1 MFRIHPTMG
10 ALWRGSRG
18 YKQNE
23 SIVLCGGI
31 DINIMNSGDHILISK
46 DRRVLYFAFCFVLCC
61 ADADAVL
68 GTDYSAGYT
77 DMRCRG
83 VNVRVPVLI
92 QGGTGSRYPARYRVL
107 VPVRHIRTAD
117 VCG

>member
-61 ADADAVL
+61 ADAVMLCWVPIIVPDIPICDA
-68 GTDYSAGYT
+68 AG
-77 DMRCRG
+77 
-83 VNVRVPVLI
+83 
-92 QGGTGSRYPARYRVL
+92 
-107 VPVRHIRTAD
+107 
-117 VCG
+117 